1 MDAKDDSDDEIAKL
15 KEGVV
20 AVTLY
25 KKVKQRIKAP
35 WENLLIVKVYG
46 GWVGYHF
53 LQVRLLA
60 LWKLTRKL
68 DFIDLGKEFY
78 LI

>member
-35 WENLLIVKVYG
+35 WANSLIVKVYG
-46 GWVGYHF
+46 GW
-53 LQVRLLA
+53 
-60 LWKLTRKL
+60 WDIISCK
-68 DFIDLGKEFY
+68 
-78 LI
+78 

>member
-1 MDAKDDSDDEIAKL
+1 MGEILGAYNWAFELDGHMDDKDDSDDEIAKL

-35 WENLLIVKVYG
+35 WANSLIVKVYG
-46 GWVGYHF
+46 GWWYIISC
-53 LQVRLLA
+53 
-60 LWKLTRKL
+60 K
-68 DFIDLGKEFY
+68 
-78 LI
+78 

>member
-1 MDAKDDSDDEIAKL
+1 MDAEDDSDDEIAKL
-15 KEGVV
+15 REGV
-20 AVTLY
+20 ATVTLSR
-25 KKVKQRIKAP
+25 KVKQRIKAP
-35 WENLLIVKVYG
+35 WANSLMVKVYG
-46 GWVGYHF
+46 KVVGYHF
-53 LQVRLLA
+53 LQTRLIA